1 MNRVVQLRQPSF
13 MGKLLKSPPRRVPNA
28 TVRSREY
35 LTPAEVE
42 KMMTAAKGAGRHGNR
57 DEALILL
64 SYRHGLRVGE
74 LVVLRWDQVDLDAGT
89 LHVNRIKNGTP
100 GVHPLRGPEIQALRQ
115 LRRDYPET
123 PYLFCSER
131 KGPLTT
137 ATVRKIVARAGQ
149 LAGITFRVHPHM
161 LRHAAGFYLASCGQD
176 TRAIQSYMGHRNIQH
191 TVRYTELSSDRFKN
205 FWRD

>member
-1 MNRVVQLRQPSF
+1 MPLELVQDAK
-13 MGKLLKSPPRRVPNA
+13 MAVLKNCPPRRA
-28 TVRSREY
+28 ASTGRKH
-35 LTPAEVE
+35 LTPSEVE
-42 KMMTAAKGAGRHGNR
+42 AMLTAARGSGRHGRR

-64 SYRHGLRVGE
+64 SYRHGLRVSE
-74 LVVLRWDQVDLDAGT
+74 LVSLQWDSVDLNAGT
-89 LHVNRIKNGTP
+89 LYVNRIKNGTP
-100 GVHPLRGPEIQALRQ
+100 SVHPLRGPEIRALRQ

-137 ATVRKIVARAGQ
+137 SSIRRIIARSGL

-161 LRHAAGFYLASCGQD
+161 LRHATGFYLASQGQD
-176 TRAIQSYMGHRNIQH
+176 TRAIQGYLGHRAI
-191 TVRYTELSSDRFKN
+191 TSTAVYMALSPGRFAS